1 MIRSLATKR
10 GTTIAPK
17 SKTWGAERRVRVGR
31 E

>member
-1 MIRSLATKR
+1 MRSLATKR

-17 SKTWGAERRVRVGR
+17 AKSGAERRVRVGR

>member
-1 MIRSLATKR
+1 MRSLATKR

-17 SKTWGAERRVRVGR
+17 TKCGAERRVRVGH